1 MPLSS
6 NQKRFL
12 RGIAHSLTPV
22 IMVGQKGVTPAVLKE
37 FDGALSHHELVKV
50 KLSDADREQRADSIQ
65 RLRVGSKSELVQTI
79 GRVASFYRRNPK
91 QPGIELPKK

>member
-6 NQKRFL
+6 SQKRFL
-12 RGIAHSLTPV
+12 RGIAHSLDPV
-22 IMVGQKGVTPAVLKE
+22 ILVGQKGVTPAVLKE

-91 QPGIELPKK
+91 QPRIELPK